1 MSDENSNVQNQP
13 AQQVPNT
20 GGPQVPGI
28 PGKAPNMQ
36 GVPTQQAAG
45 APAVEDK
52 PEEQKAPDFN
62 LDALKAL
69 LGDKTESEK
78 TTDTHANDEPLE
90 TGNAIIDAGISMLQ
104 KVANLNNSD
113 VQRALGNAIKFN
125 NPELIDSTFLKERF
139 KEHADYAE
147 MLCKAYYKE
156 AKAGADNLVQDVYKA
171 AGGQEQWNVLK
182 DSFKAKA
189 PAHQQA
195 AARAL
200 IDAGKVQ
207 EGVSLIIDYCR
218 SQGLAV
224 VQGSQVKGQAGLAGA
239 ALSASEFSAEY
250 AKLRKEAGNRSLQSG
265 PFAQQYN
272 SLLARRQAGK
282 SIGR

>member
-1 MSDENSNVQNQP
+1 MSEETPNVENQQV
-13 AQQVPNT
+13 QVPNE
-20 GGPQVPGI
+20 GGPKIPGV

-36 GVPTQQAAG
+36 GVPAQEEAG
-45 APAVEDK
+45 APVEGK
-52 PEEQKAPDFN
+52 ESEEVKASDFS

-69 LGDKTESEK
+69 LGEKTEQEK
-78 TTDTHANDEPLE
+78 STDAKVDDEPLE
-90 TGNAIIDAGISMLQ
+90 TGNPIIDAGISMLQ

-113 VQRALGNAIKFN
+113 VQRALGNALKFN
-125 NPELIDSTFLKERF
+125 NPELIDTPFLKERF
-139 KEHADYAE
+139 KDHADMAE
-147 MLCKAYYKE
+147 MLCKAYFKE
-156 AKAGADNLVQDVYKA
+156 AQSSADSLVQDVYKA

-200 IDAGKVQ
+200 IDSGKVN
-207 EGVSLIIDYCR
+207 EGVSLILDYCR
-218 SQGLAV
+218 SQGLV
-224 VQGSQVKGQAGLAGA
+224 VTQGTQVKGQAGLAGA
-239 ALSASEFSAEY
+239 ALSSSEFSAEY

-265 PFAQQYN
+265 PFAARYE